1 MDKPGK
7 NQVPMDNSL
16 VKQHKRMA
24 AGQKVTGQ
32 TLPSAPKSTKTPA

>member
-7 NQVPMDNSL
+7 NQVPTDSSL

-24 AGQKVTGQ
+24 MGQKVTGQ
-32 TLPSAPKSTKTPA
+32 TLPSAPKSSNTPK